1 MICEP
6 IRNHPLLQRTNGT
19 LCNARQGRKNN
30 FLSEELCELDNIFRA
45 RSEWGPADRPSRS
58 GQGEITSMITVYGE
72 GRGFRVVWLL
82 EEMGIP
88 YRLRQVD
95 LLAGVENDA
104 EFMAIN
110 PAGFIPAIRDGDVTM
125 VESIAIMEYL
135 MGRYGPTPLAPG
147 PHDPTFPAYQQFLH
161 LGEAGLAASLYF
173 VFGARHLAPEDQRY
187 NWSAGQ
193 ALQVF
198 ESRRGLVT
206 RQLGRSPYLAG
217 EGFTAA
223 DISVTYA
230 LEMGLRH
237 GTATL
242 GELELAYVARTTG
255 RDAYR
260 RAMDVC
266 MATKEWVAGLA
277 GR

>member
-1 MICEP
+1 
-6 IRNHPLLQRTNGT
+6 
-19 LCNARQGRKNN
+19 
-30 FLSEELCELDNIFRA
+30 
-45 RSEWGPADRPSRS
+45 
-58 GQGEITSMITVYGE
+58 MITVYGE

-82 EEMGIP
+82 EEMGLP

-95 LLAGVENDA
+95 LLAGVEHDA
-104 EFMAIN
+104 EFLAIN
-110 PAGFIPAIRDGDVTM
+110 PAGFIPAIQDGDVTM

-173 VFGARHLAPEDQRY
+173 VFGARHLAPADQRY

-206 RQLGRSPYLAG
+206 RQLARSPYLAG
-217 EGFTAA
+217 EAFTAA

-230 LEMGLRH
+230 LEMGQRH

-242 GELELAYVARTTG
+242 GEAELAYVARTTG
-255 RDAYR
+255 RDAYK

-266 MATKEWVAGLA
+266 TATKEWVASLA